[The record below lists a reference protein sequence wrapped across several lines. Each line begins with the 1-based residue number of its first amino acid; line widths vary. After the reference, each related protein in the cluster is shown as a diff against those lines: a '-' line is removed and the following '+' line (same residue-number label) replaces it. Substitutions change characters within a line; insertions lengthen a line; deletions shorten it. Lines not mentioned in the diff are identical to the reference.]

1 MTMRSSLVLTFIFA
15 SLLLA
20 LGTRGAFAQQGGE
33 AGTKPAPKAFP
44 KFEARRVAAPKP
56 GTPPKITIQI
66 QEPQSSPPVAVDSA
80 TTPGA
85 GGSAESGEI
94 GRYAW
99 FWQRVPT
106 EIEAG
111 TAYSRLEQALTALK
125 TAPTPVSTP
134 GLQLMQQIIQDQ
146 AMPILISSADSQVSP
161 ALVLAVIAVESAGKS
176 EAVSSAGATG
186 LMQLMPDTA
195 ARFGVTDALVADQNI
210 QGGVKYLDWL
220 LEEFSGDAVLA
231 LAGYNAGEGA
241 VRAHQGV
248 PPFAE
253 TRDYVP
259 KVLAAY
265 QVARALCVTPPQMI
279 SDGCV
284 FRQLK

>member
-1 MTMRSSLVLTFIFA
+1 MTKRSLLGMTFIIA
-15 SLLLA
+15 PLVLA
-20 LGTRGAFAQQGGE
+20 LGVAETAAQQSD
-33 AGTKPAPKAFP
+33 AGRPRNVPQPFP
-44 KFEARRVAAPKP
+44 TFEARRVAAPKP

-66 QEPQSSPPVAVDSA
+66 QEPQTAPA
-80 TTPGA
+80 T
-85 GGSAESGEI
+85 GSADAPQAGASAAAAAGEI
-94 GRYAW
+94 GRYGW

-106 EIEAG
+106 GIAG
-111 TAYSRLEQALTALK
+111 EPTHNRLELALIALR
-125 TAPTPVSTP
+125 TAPTPVSAP
-134 GLQLMQQIIQDQ
+134 GLQLMQQIIQEQ
-146 AMPILISSADSQVSP
+146 AVPILIASADSQVSP
-161 ALVLAVIAVESAGKS
+161 ALVLAVIAVESAGKA
-176 EAVSSAGATG
+176 EAVSSAGAKG

-195 ARFGVTDALVADQNI
+195 ARFGVSDALVADQNI
-210 QGGVKYLDWL
+210 SGGIQYLDWL
-220 LEEFSGDAVLA
+220 LDEFSGDAVLA

-265 QVARALCVTPPQMI
+265 QVARALCLTPPELI

-284 FRQLK
+284 FRPVK

>member
-1 MTMRSSLVLTFIFA
+1 MTKKSRLGLKFILASLVFA
-15 SLLLA
+15 F
-20 LGTRGAFAQQGGE
+20 GAGDSAAQQGDD
-33 AGTKPAPKAFP
+33 AVTKSPPRAFP
-44 KFEARRVAAPKP
+44 KFEARRVTAPKP

-66 QEPQSSPPVAVDSA
+66 TEPQSAPLSGAASTAQSADSTA
-80 TTPGA
+80 
-85 GGSAESGEI
+85 SGEI
-94 GRYAW
+94 GRYGW

-106 EIEAG
+106 EIEEEGAH
-111 TAYSRLEQALTALK
+111 ARLVQAQTALK
-125 TAPTPVSTP
+125 TASTPVSAP
-134 GLQLMQQIIQDQ
+134 GLQLMQQIIQEQ
-146 AMPILISSADSQVSP
+146 AVPILISSADSRVSP
-161 ALVLAVIAVESAGKS
+161 ALVLAVIAVESAGKA

-195 ARFGVTDALVADQNI
+195 ARFGVTDALVAEQNI
-210 QGGVKYLDWL
+210 KGGVRYLDWL
-220 LEEFSGDAVLA
+220 LDEFSGDVVLA

-241 VRAHQGV
+241 VRTHHGV

-265 QVARALCVTPPQMI
+265 QVARALCMTPPELI

-284 FRQLK
+284 FRQIK